1 MAGPVMKVC
10 PKCQLEY
17 RDETRSV
24 CLVDGVALVGV
35 ADPRVGRLIAG
46 RFVVEAPL
54 GHGGMATVYRGEEIA
69 TGRRVA
75 IKVMHSLHL
84 GNPELRE
91 RFRRE
96 ARNVAAISHENVVEI
111 FDAGETDDGFPF
123 LVMELLAGRTL
134 RALVEAGPMSIPLVL
149 ETGAQIARGLAR
161 AHDLGIIHRDLK
173 PENVLV
179 LEMGGGLH
187 AKIVDFGL
195 ARGQEDRRMTAAGAI
210 LGTPAYLAPERVRAQ
225 PPGPGADLYALGIV
239 IFEMITGRLPF
250 ESESLEGFLF
260 HHLETAPPRPSTLAP
275 ACPAALDS
283 LVLRLLEKS
292 PRERPVDAHQVV
304 RELSAMQADVAQPAS
319 RGSLPGDATDPSG
332 FVAPPNRNASSRDEK
347 YPASGTLGFDRWVR
361 RALILESM
369 VRRAYARSTIPPE
382 IASDIAALKAAVVRA
397 ESLRSARAA
406 QQVKLDNVGSRSRD
420 ARARLGRALHAL
432 GRDLSAARE
441 ALEKARAEVARRE
454 VETSD
459 LEFQIHAL
467 RMNLGEH
474 EQAAELE
481 RAEAERVLLETGRDV
496 EASQRSMG
504 EATRSI
510 VGALRALPGGEQL
523 VLDLD

>member
-1 MAGPVMKVC
+1 
-10 PKCQLEY
+10 
-17 RDETRSV
+17 
-24 CLVDGVALVGV
+24 
-35 ADPRVGRLIAG
+35 
-46 RFVVEAPL
+46 
-54 GHGGMATVYRGEEIA
+54 
-69 TGRRVA
+69 
-75 IKVMHSLHL
+75 
-84 GNPELRE
+84 
-91 RFRRE
+91 
-96 ARNVAAISHENVVEI
+96 
-111 FDAGETDDGFPF
+111 
-123 LVMELLAGRTL
+123 
-134 RALVEAGPMSIPLVL
+134 
-149 ETGAQIARGLAR
+149 
-161 AHDLGIIHRDLK
+161 
-173 PENVLV
+173 
-179 LEMGGGLH
+179 
-187 AKIVDFGL
+187 
-195 ARGQEDRRMTAAGAI
+195 
-210 LGTPAYLAPERVRAQ
+210 
-225 PPGPGADLYALGIV
+225 
-239 IFEMITGRLPF
+239 
-250 ESESLEGFLF
+250 
-260 HHLETAPPRPSTLAP
+260 
-275 ACPAALDS
+275 
-283 LVLRLLEKS
+283 
-292 PRERPVDAHQVV
+292 
-304 RELSAMQADVAQPAS
+304 QADVAPPAS
-319 RGSLPGDATDPSG
+319 RASIPGEATDPSG

-382 IASDIAALKAAVVRA
+382 IASDIAALKAAVVGAGSHRD
-397 ESLRSARAA
+397 ARAA
-406 QQVKLDNVGSRSRD
+406 PKGPLGNVGSRSRD